1 MAAVIL
7 ALITVAG
14 LTELGLWLVGL
25 GALAASGTTAPAPGG
40 GASAG
45 GNAQARGIL
54 CLGDSWTY
62 GAESGDPLLYGYPAM
77 LQGMLDRGAAGARF
91 SVSRLAVPG
100 WTAQKA
106 HAQLI
111 KEPNKNR
118 PAIAVVLLG
127 GGAGSGG
134 VGAGTGIHRPG
145 PPRRTAPPLHRA
157 AGPKTP
163 VGRGEEPLRTAQTPE
178 KDYLAQAAS
187 RSSAQMTL
195 AATTGASPHCSS
207 GHAPPMPPVT

>member
-127 GGAGSGG
+127 GRRIWRSGSWNRNPPPWSTPTDCAASASCGWPENSCRAG
-134 VGAGTGIHRPG
+134 R
-145 PPRRTAPPLHRA
+145 RA
-157 AGPKTP
+157 ASNSSNA
-163 VGRGEEPLRTAQTPE
+163 RERLSRASC
-178 KDYLAQAAS
+178 S